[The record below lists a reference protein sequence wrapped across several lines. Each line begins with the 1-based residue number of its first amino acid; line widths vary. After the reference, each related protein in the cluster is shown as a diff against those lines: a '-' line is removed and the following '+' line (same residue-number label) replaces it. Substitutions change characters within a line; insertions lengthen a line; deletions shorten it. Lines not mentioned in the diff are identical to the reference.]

1 MSNPTPTTR
10 RAFRRTDDYTP
21 GVPKV
26 KLVTEDLALP
36 LTATQVLIKVHA
48 AALNYRDANIAN
60 GGNPWPV
67 IPFGIPC
74 NDAAGE
80 VVDKGDQVT
89 MFSTGD
95 RVSPII
101 DTENLTGQEATRSWL
116 AADEDGVLADYII
129 FDQTRL
135 CKLPSYLDWV
145 HASIIPC
152 AGVTA
157 WSALKGFGVGKSV
170 LIQGTGGVS
179 MFALKLARA
188 AGLKIILTSSSD
200 KKLEDVHKNFPEPP
214 IQTINY
220 AQKPAWH
227 EEVLRL
233 TDGVGVDLVI
243 EVGGTS
249 TLLKSMKCTRRGGTI
264 SQVGYLSKQAF
275 DDAAE
280 LLPTIIDRRISLRGI
295 NAGSKMDLDD
305 LCAALS
311 ATRIQ
316 FDDIIDSVHPFE
328 SADDAIGR
336 VWQGKVV
343 GKVVLQL

>member
-1 MSNPTPTTR
+1 MTIRMDSSKNFKQDKMSKPTTR
-10 RAFRRTDDYTP
+10 RAFRRTDDHTP
-21 GVPKV
+21 GAPKV

-48 AALNYRDANIAN
+48 VSLNYRDANIAN

-80 VVDKGDQVT
+80 VVEKGDQAL
-89 MFSTGD
+89 MFSIGD
-95 RVSPII
+95 RVSPIV

-135 CKLPSYLDWV
+135 CKMPSYLSWV

-157 WSALKGFGVGKSV
+157 WSALKGFGIGNNV
-170 LIQGTGGVS
+170 LIQGSSSCPCVMEQHELTSKGTGGVS

-188 AGLKIILTSSSD
+188 AGLKVILTSSSD
-200 KKLEDVHKNFPEPP
+200 KKLEDVRKQFPEPP

-280 LLPTIIDRRISLRGI
+280 LLPTIIDRRISLR
-295 NAGSKMDLDD
+295 
-305 LCAALS
+305 
-311 ATRIQ
+311 
-316 FDDIIDSVHPFE
+316 
-328 SADDAIGR
+328 
-336 VWQGKVV
+336 
-343 GKVVLQL
+343 